1 MQFIRAFFIVG
12 IVCAFGAGCRLP
24 GKPGDSTFSVPTS
37 TTEEVS
43 APAGWQ
49 TYENVLQ
56 GFSFQYPPDAA
67 WVETDLTD
75 ADTLAAFD
83 LGTRATSTTAVSV
96 PTTML
101 YVRTVPADD
110 ARLKNGYFSEAGWSD
125 DVAHA
130 DTRELSLKGKTVFL
144 SAEQDAAAGNRY
156 ANYTYAIRHDN
167 DVILL
172 NFVVHSVVCA
182 NYADPTVECVEFEE
196 ARDTAGF
203 TDIVGTLAFTERAPG
218 TRIDTSLFRTETVT
232 EKTRHAT
239 IEVAYPR
246 LEGYVDTVAQAAF
259 NQEMHDRVMRRVA
272 EFKKNLLDAEQGWD
286 PSFRPWYMYSDYK
299 VYPGAYGR
307 FSVVMGGG
315 EDTGGAHPNPYYDT
329 LVFDLATH
337 KVLQL
342 EDVFASG
349 VDYAAF
355 LSTTCLEDLRK
366 RHANEIYDM
375 GDLLMSGAGPTK
387 ENFQTFYLSDAGLV
401 ILFPPYHVA
410 PYAAGP
416 IEVLIPYASL
426 KGKLAL

>member
-1 MQFIRAFFIVG
+1 
-12 IVCAFGAGCRLP
+12 
-24 GKPGDSTFSVPTS
+24 
-37 TTEEVS
+37 
-43 APAGWQ
+43 
-49 TYENVLQ
+49 
-56 GFSFQYPPDAA
+56 
-67 WVETDLTD
+67 
-75 ADTLAAFD
+75 
-83 LGTRATSTTAVSV
+83 
-96 PTTML
+96 
-101 YVRTVPADD
+101 
-110 ARLKNGYFSEAGWSD
+110 
-125 DVAHA
+125 
-130 DTRELSLKGKTVFL
+130 
-144 SAEQDAAAGNRY
+144 
-156 ANYTYAIRHDN
+156 
-167 DVILL
+167 
-172 NFVVHSVVCA
+172 
-182 NYADPTVECVEFEE
+182 
-196 ARDTAGF
+196 
-203 TDIVGTLAFTERAPG
+203 
-218 TRIDTSLFRTETVT
+218 
-232 EKTRHAT
+232 
-239 IEVAYPR
+239 
-246 LEGYVDTVAQAAF
+246 
-259 NQEMHDRVMRRVA
+259 
-272 EFKKNLLDAEQGWD
+272 
-286 PSFRPWYMYSDYK
+286 MYSDYK